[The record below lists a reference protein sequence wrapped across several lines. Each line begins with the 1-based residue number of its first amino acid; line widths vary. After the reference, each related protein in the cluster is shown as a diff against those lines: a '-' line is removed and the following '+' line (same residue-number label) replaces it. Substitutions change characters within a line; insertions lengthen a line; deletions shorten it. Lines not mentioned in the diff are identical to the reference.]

1 MNEPPSKSKS
11 KRPDT
16 YSLEMIIVLAIV
28 TLHDFLLSNTLS
40 IPAALGRIALTRL
53 IHLDRVVSGLEF
65 VVPIT
70 IFAAM
75 LILWFT
81 EHDRWV
87 YNLAIVYLAWV
98 TLRLAA
104 KISLV
109 SYIIASR
116 AQPGAGVL
124 LKDTIILWIAN
135 VLLFGTWYWI
145 IDAGGPRA
153 RREGPAERFDFA
165 FPQRVSSL
173 PGWREWRPRF
183 WDYVFLGFCGS
194 TQFGLADTLVLSL
207 RAKFLLMLQAALS
220 VTVIVFIASIAIS
233 AMR

>member
-1 MNEPPSKSKS
+1 MHELPLKPKQ
-11 KRPDT
+11 PDT
-16 YSLEMIIVLAIV
+16 YSLEMIIVLAII

-40 IPAALGRIALTRL
+40 IPAALGRIALARL
-53 IHLDRVVSGLEF
+53 ISLDRVVSGLEF
-65 VVPIT
+65 VVPVA

-75 LILWFT
+75 LVLWAT
-81 EHDRWV
+81 ERDRGV
-87 YNLAIVYLAWV
+87 HNLAVIYLAWV
-98 TLRLAA
+98 TLRLVA

-116 AQPGAGVL
+116 PQNGVGVL
-124 LKDTIILWIAN
+124 LKDTVVLWIAN

-145 IDAGGPRA
+145 IDAGGPRL
-153 RREGPAERFDFA
+153 RRAGPAQRVDFA
-165 FPQRVSSL
+165 FPQRAISL
-173 PGWREWRPRF
+173 AGWQEWRPGF

-220 VTVIVFIASIAIS
+220 VTVIVFIASIAIA

>member
-1 MNEPPSKSKS
+1 MNESASKS

-16 YSLEMIIVLAIV
+16 YSLEMIIVLAII

-40 IPAALGRIALTRL
+40 IPAALGRIALARL
-53 IHLDRVVSGLEF
+53 ISLDRVVSSLEF
-65 VVPIT
+65 IVPIT

-124 LKDTIILWIAN
+124 LKDTIILWVAN

-145 IDAGGPRA
+145 IDAGGPRTA
-153 RREGPAERFDFA
+153 RRSCRTISILPFLNACRPCPAGNNGGPDFGITCFWDFA
-165 FPQRVSSL
+165 AVRSS
-173 PGWREWRPRF
+173 
-183 WDYVFLGFCGS
+183 
-194 TQFGLADTLVLSL
+194 A
-207 RAKFLLMLQAALS
+207 
-220 VTVIVFIASIAIS
+220 
-233 AMR
+233 